1 MAGQDGGRQI
11 ADEAGGACHGAAAPR
26 RGIVLGVGPSI
37 HLPAASVVRKTLQS
51 ILAEYGTIAL
61 VLYLSIFALVLG
73 GFTTAMWL
81 GWRPTGA
88 TGTVGTL
95 TAAYIATKLTQPVRI
110 GATLVL
116 TPIVARLYERATGR
130 QAGPKDVM
138 AESGSE

>member
-1 MAGQDGGRQI
+1 M
-11 ADEAGGACHGAAAPR
+11 
-26 RGIVLGVGPSI
+26 
-37 HLPAASVVRKTLQS
+37 RKTLQS